1 MTNKVGSST
10 IYSTILPNNAALSR
24 IRPVGL
30 SKQAKFRL
38 SVIEHYL
45 NKTKNVSLTCRHF
58 AVTRSYFYKWY
69 KRYNPRSLSS
79 LEDRSRRPYRLRPA
93 TYDYNLVKLVRKLRT
108 DYPSYSS
115 KKLAVILLR
124 DYCLAFSH
132 ATIGRIILKYQLYF
146 KAVVTQARYR
156 SKRAI
161 QVWKQRK
168 PYNLK
173 ASAPAKVIEFDLK
186 HIYVNCIKQYAFVAI
201 DIFTK
206 QLVIHLAKNPSSYQ
220 AKIALEATLAT
231 FGNKVCIVNDNG
243 SENCK
248 HAYEYLKDQ
257 DVTQY
262 FARPHTPK
270 DKPHVENV
278 IGKLQ
283 LECLDEDRSAMSLDQ
298 RKHQVAT
305 WVNDYHFFRPHEALK
320 YQTPQEFCA
329 TMNITIPRVEVSTM

>member
-10 IYSTILPNNAALSR
+10 IYSTILPNNQALSR
-24 IRPVGL
+24 IRPVSL
-30 SKQAKFRL
+30 SKAARHRL
-38 SVIEHYL
+38 AVIEHYL
-45 NKTKNVSLTCRHF
+45 NKTRNVSLTCRHF
-58 AVTRSYFYKWY
+58 AVARSYFYKWY
-69 KRYNPRSLSS
+69 SRYNPRNLAA
-79 LEDRSRRPYRLRPA
+79 LEDCSRRPHKLRPA
-93 TYDYNLVKLVRKLRT
+93 TYNYSLVKLVRKLRI

-132 ATIGRIILKYQLYF
+132 ATIGRIILKYKLYF
-146 KAVVTQARYR
+146 KAVTRQARYR

-161 QVWKQRK
+161 EVWKQRK
-168 PYNLK
+168 PYHLK
-173 ASAPAKVIEFDLK
+173 AYAPAKVIEFDLK

-206 QLVIHLAKNPSSYQ
+206 QLYIHLAKNPSSYQ
-220 AKIALEATLAT
+220 AKIALEATLAI
-231 FGNKVCIVNDNG
+231 FGREVCIINDNG

-248 HAYEYLKDQ
+248 HAYQYLKDQ

-283 LECLDEDRSAMSLDQ
+283 LECLDEDRSVMSLDE

-305 WVNDYHFFRPHEALK
+305 WVNDYHFYRPHQALN
-320 YQTPQEFCA
+320 YQTPAEFCA
-329 TMNITIPRVEVSTM
+329 TMNITIE

>member
-24 IRPVGL
+24 IRPVSL
-30 SKQAKFRL
+30 SKMAKYRL
-38 SVIEHYL
+38 AIIEHYL
-45 NKTKNVSLTCRHF
+45 NKTRNVSLTCRHF
-58 AVTRSYFYKWY
+58 AIARSYFYKWY
-69 KRYNPRSLSS
+69 ARYNPRHLAS
-79 LEDRSRRPYRLRPA
+79 LENHSCRPRRLRPT
-93 TYDYNLVKLVRKLRT
+93 TYNTSLIKLVRSLRT

-115 KKLAVILLR
+115 KKLAVILKR
-124 DYCLAFSH
+124 DWNIYYSH
-132 ATIGRIILKYQLYF
+132 STIGRIILKYQLYF
-146 KAVVTQARYR
+146 KAVVAQAHHR

-161 QVWKQRK
+161 EAWKRRK
-168 PYNLK
+168 PYQLK
-173 ASAPAKVIEFDLK
+173 ANAPAKVIEFDMK

-206 QLVIHLAKNPSSYQ
+206 QLYIHLAKTPSSYQ
-220 AKIALEATLAT
+220 AKIALEATLAI
-231 FGNKVCIVNDNG
+231 FGHDICIVNDNG

-248 HAYEYLKDQ
+248 HAYQYLKDQ

-283 LECLDEDRSAMSLDQ
+283 QECLDEDRSVMSLEQ

-305 WVNDYHFFRPHEALK
+305 WVNDYHFFRPHQTLN
-320 YQTPQEFCA
+320 YQTPAEFCA
-329 TMNITIPRVEVSTM
+329 TMGITIRRAEVSTM

>member
-1 MTNKVGSST
+1 MTNNVGSST

-24 IRPVGL
+24 IRPVKL
-30 SKQAKFRL
+30 SREAKHRL
-38 SVIEHYL
+38 AVIEHYL
-45 NKTKNVSLTCRHF
+45 NKTRNVSLTCRHF
-58 AVTRSYFYKWY
+58 AIPRSYFYKWY
-69 KRYNPRSLSS
+69 KRYNPRNLTS
-79 LEDRSRRPYRLRPA
+79 LEDRSRRPHRLRPA
-93 TYDYNLVKLVRKLRT
+93 TYDYSLVKLVRKLRT

-124 DYCLAFSH
+124 DFGIAFSH
-132 ATIGRIILKYQLYF
+132 STIGRIILKYKLYF

-161 QVWKQRK
+161 AVWKQRK
-168 PYNLK
+168 PYQLK
-173 ASAPAKVIEFDLK
+173 ANAPARVIEFDMK
-186 HIYVNCIKQYAFVAI
+186 HIYVNCIKQYAFIAI

-206 QLVIHLAKNPSSYQ
+206 QLYVHLAKTPSSYQ
-220 AKIALEATLAT
+220 AMLALQAVLDI
-231 FGNKVCIVNDNG
+231 FGRDVCIVNDNG
-243 SENCK
+243 SENSK
-248 HAYEYLKDQ
+248 HAYQYLKDQ

-283 LECLDEDRSAMSLDQ
+283 QECLDEDRSAMSLDE
-298 RKHQVAT
+298 RKHQITT
-305 WVNDYHFFRPHEALK
+305 WVNDYHFFRPHQALN

-329 TMNITIPRVEVSTM
+329 TMGITIRRAEVSTM